1 MGSRQSLFQGG
12 RFHLVFVSEL
22 CRDPWRKYD
31 KAGQVAF
38 ADYSNICVS
47 PGRWVS
53 GIVERCWHTVVEKSP
68 YLWFKVGKTLEL
80 FDSLDQGR
88 NILALFPNLVFLVS
102 FWFLLDLW
110 KKTCSFI
117 LLSGLVVKFVSGY
130 QRGVMVSW
138 TIVIHRTKPTQRYLG
153 WIVGRGCITKQSKEL
168 KISTSYLKENNYN
181 F

>member
-68 YLWFKVGKTLEL
+68 YLWFKVEKTLEL

-117 LLSGLVVKFVSGY
+117 LLSGL
-130 QRGVMVSW
+130 W
-138 TIVIHRTKPTQRYLG
+138 TGCQICVWLSTWCHGQLNHCYPQNKTYTEVLG
-153 WIVGRGCITKQSKEL
+153 MNCWKRLYYKAV
-168 KISTSYLKENNYN
+168 
-181 F
+181 